1 MTKKEIISQKITA
14 LFVYG
19 RPPLVFAG
27 LICAVAVM
35 WTQSPILYTIGVL
48 LLFISMSFDLV
59 DFAARFELH
68 PRLEQLADRLM
79 DKLVYSIIFP
89 LVAVGV
95 MWRVHFSSP
104 DPTRGEML
112 HAILVLL
119 LAVTVLIRDNF
130 AATTRN
136 SNSKS
141 SPAYEPLLPHRSAPY
156 FMPLRFMCRRA
167 RLQKFIS
174 GFHGWGICRCGVY
187 SLSKSYF

>member
-1 MTKKEIISQKITA
+1 MTKREIISQKITA

-27 LICAVAVM
+27 LICAIAVI
-35 WTQSPILYTIGVL
+35 WTQSPILYTIGVVF
-48 LLFISMSFDLV
+48 LFISMSFDLV
-59 DFAARFELH
+59 DGWFAARFELH

-104 DPTRGEML
+104 DPTKGEML

-119 LAVTVLIRDNF
+119 LAVTVHEDVVGRKQCREQGHVVRFRQFVDGRCQFF
-130 AATTRN
+130 AILEAM
-136 SNSKS
+136 
-141 SPAYEPLLPHRSAPY
+141 SPTIE
-156 FMPLRFMCRRA
+156 
-167 RLQKFIS
+167 
-174 GFHGWGICRCGVY
+174 
-187 SLSKSYF
+187 